1 MKKISVTAASVALS
15 LSLAVAIGGGVA
27 VASGHG
33 PGSHGPTSVTATG
46 TATCTMHGIV
56 IFAADGTV
64 SVRGNITPSHGAGCT
79 VATTTNGATSV
90 TKIRNGHFTSPLT
103 SAATPPPTS
112 TVPSTS
118 TTAKTCAPVP
128 SGPLPNLASGA
139 IAWNPRPK
147 FATTT
152 GISLTGGSATGTT
165 GHLVFAY
172 TSGAVGGGSFTT
184 ATGVTLTLTSN
195 QTMSQL
201 QARCAGD
208 RFVIAVHG
216 TITL

>member
-1 MKKISVTAASVALS
+1 MKKISVTVASIALS
-15 LSLAVAIGGGVA
+15 LGLVVAIGGGVA
-27 VASGHG
+27 MASGHG
-33 PGSHGPTSVTATG
+33 PGTHGPTRASATG

-79 VATTTNGATSV
+79 VTSSTNYV
-90 TKIRNGHFTSPLT
+90 TKLRNGHFSSPLT
-103 SAATPPPTS
+103 SATVAPTS
-112 TVPSTS
+112 TVPSSS

-128 SGPLPNLASGA
+128 SGSLPDLAKGT
-139 IAWNPRPK
+139 IAWNSRPK
-147 FATTT
+147 FAAST
-152 GISLTGGSATGTT
+152 GISLTGGTATSTT
-165 GHLVFAY
+165 GHLVIAY
-172 TSGAVGGGSFTT
+172 TSGSVASGSFANTS
-184 ATGVTLTLTSN
+184 VTLTLTSN
-195 QTMSQL
+195 QTLTQL